1 MYYICLKDKAQAEH
15 VCTVKSFAACDIDKI
30 ILKQLGRLIKNPV
43 LPGYR
48 KTGKG
53 QLLGSSYS

>member
-43 LPGYR
+43 LPG
-48 KTGKG
+48 
-53 QLLGSSYS
+53 